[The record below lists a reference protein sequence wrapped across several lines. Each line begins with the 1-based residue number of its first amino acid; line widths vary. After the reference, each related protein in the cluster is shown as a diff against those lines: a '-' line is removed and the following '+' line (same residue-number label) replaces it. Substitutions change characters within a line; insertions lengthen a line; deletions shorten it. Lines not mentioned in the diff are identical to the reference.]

1 MFPHALGLFAVSDAL
16 QDRMELIQ
24 FCLLV
29 RVGCGRQPAIL
40 AKNAKV
46 ERSNELWVRGDKGRS
61 SRRWRQLLIVA
72 TQQDMTASE
81 NVTSRMIFGFD
92 ARFLQISVAN
102 R

>member
-1 MFPHALGLFAVSDAL
+1 MFPHALGLFAVSDVL

-46 ERSNELWVRGDKGRS
+46 ERSNELWVRGDKGWS
-61 SRRWRQLLIVA
+61 SRRWRQLLLVA
-72 TQQDMTASE
+72 TQQDMTPSK
-81 NVTSRMIFGFD
+81 NITSWMVFGFE
-92 ARFLQISVAN
+92 ARLLQISMADC
-102 R
+102 